1 MKKLASLFLLL
12 IPYFG
17 FSQFI
22 LTEDGLIN
30 KNDSTKNYVVL
41 EFKGKTKEE
50 LFKLTKNVITKHY
63 VSPKSVI
70 SESAPD
76 IISINGRD
84 EVPIKNIK
92 LYMYD
97 MRYVLLF
104 SFKDEKIKIDF
115 NIIKMNYLENNLY
128 IKKPEGALISI
139 GIYNKKGKLVYPEAK
154 KHIESIPNII
164 IAKLKQGVSTEEDW

>member
-30 KNDSTKNYVVL
+30 KNDSTKSYVVL

-50 LFKLTKNVITKHY
+50 LFKLTKNVITTHY

-76 IISINGRD
+76 IISINGRGG
-84 EVPIKNIK
+84 VPVK
-92 LYMYD
+92 LQTYD

-104 SFKDEKIKIDF
+104 AFKDEKIKIDF
-115 NIIKMNYLENNLY
+115 NIIKMERLGHDLY
-128 IKKPEGALISI
+128 IKKPEDMLISV

-154 KHIESIPNII
+154 KRIESIPNII
-164 IAKLKQGVSTEEDW
+164 IDKLKQGISTEEDW